1 MKLTSRDQGLLRQAL
16 LELHTP
22 RDLDGLR
29 EVAPLLFKR
38 LIPAEYFLRVEFARG
53 SSGQLDSIAALWEHP
68 ERAGRETVRRAMAY
82 SPEHPFTD
90 HVMRTGDLGPLRLS
104 DFWTRR
110 QQLASRV
117 HREAYAPV
125 GIGRL
130 LTMTIVRGGRP
141 GGINLARPFEDRD
154 FSGRDRDLLRLL
166 TPHFVQ
172 AVDAAERRSARD
184 GAGAVALAGLG
195 LTPRQRDV
203 AGWLARGRTN
213 AEIAVL
219 LAAGPRT
226 VEKHVERILFKL
238 GVENRTAAAP
248 IILGLG
254 DGPAP
259 PPAPNGSRARD
270 ALRRALR
277 PTAKRSS
284 R

>member
-1 MKLTSRDQGLLRQAL
+1 MKLTSRDLELLQQAL
-16 LELHTP
+16 LELHVP
-22 RDLDGLR
+22 RDLDALR
-29 EVAPLLFKR
+29 EFAPLLFKR
-38 LIPAEYFLRVEFARG
+38 VIPADYFLRLEFARG
-53 SSGQLDSIAALWEHP
+53 SSGQPDSIAALWEHP
-68 ERAGRETVRRAMAY
+68 ERAGRETVRRAMSHA
-82 SPEHPFTD
+82 PEHPFTD

-110 QQLASRV
+110 RQLASRV
-117 HREAYAPV
+117 HQEVYAPV

-141 GGINLARPFEDRD
+141 GAVNLSRPFEAPD
-154 FSGRDRDLLRLL
+154 FSGRDRELLRLL

-172 AVDAAERRSARD
+172 AVDAAERLSARG
-184 GAGAVALAGLG
+184 GAGSLALAGLG

-213 AEIAVL
+213 AEIAAL

-238 GVENRTAAAP
+238 GVENRTAATQV
-248 IILGLG
+248 ILGLD
-254 DGPAP
+254 DGPAH
-259 PPAPNGSRARD
+259 AASRNGSPARA

-277 PTAKRSS
+277 PAAKRG
-284 R
+284 RR